1 MVNIFEKDKGKSY
14 FCRKEKN
21 MENVSGLKI
30 LLIFS
35 IVIALLTGIIYIL
48 YILNKEVSSDTDM
61 EKEISYMKWQINMLI
76 ALSIINGNSY
86 ITVSNE
92 TIKLIIATTTLI
104 INNI

>member
-1 MVNIFEKDKGKSY
+1 
-14 FCRKEKN
+14 

-76 ALSIINGNSY
+76 ALSIINGTAILLLAMRQLSL
-86 ITVSNE
+86 S
-92 TIKLIIATTTLI
+92 
-104 INNI
+104 

>member
-48 YILNKEVSSDTDM
+48 YILNKEGSSDTDM

-76 ALSIINGNSY
+76 ALSIINGTAILLLAMRQLSL
-86 ITVSNE
+86 S
-92 TIKLIIATTTLI
+92 
-104 INNI
+104 

>member
-1 MVNIFEKDKGKSY
+1 
-14 FCRKEKN
+14 

-30 LLIFS
+30 LLRFS

-76 ALSIINGNSY
+76 ALSIINGTAILLLAMRQLSL
-86 ITVSNE
+86 S
-92 TIKLIIATTTLI
+92 
-104 INNI
+104 

>member
-76 ALSIINGNSY
+76 VLSIINGTAILLLAMRQLSL
-86 ITVSNE
+86 S
-92 TIKLIIATTTLI
+92 
-104 INNI
+104 

>member
-76 ALSIINGNSY
+76 ALSIINGTAILLLAMRQLSL
-86 ITVSNE
+86 S
-92 TIKLIIATTTLI
+92 
-104 INNI
+104 

>member
-76 ALSIINGNSY
+76 ALSIINGTAILLLAMRQISL
-86 ITVSNE
+86 S
-92 TIKLIIATTTLI
+92 
-104 INNI
+104 

>member
-48 YILNKEVSSDTDM
+48 YILNKEVSLDTDM

-76 ALSIINGNSY
+76 ALSIINGTAILLLAMRQLSL
-86 ITVSNE
+86 S
-92 TIKLIIATTTLI
+92 
-104 INNI
+104 